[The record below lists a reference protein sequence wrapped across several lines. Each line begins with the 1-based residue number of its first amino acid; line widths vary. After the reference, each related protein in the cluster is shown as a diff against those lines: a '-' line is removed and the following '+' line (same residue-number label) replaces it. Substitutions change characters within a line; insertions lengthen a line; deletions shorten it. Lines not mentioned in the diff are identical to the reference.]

1 VKEKSVT
8 TVWMGAAFGTAVG
21 LAAITLAISGIGTT
35 GLHRALRVTARFS
48 FLLFWLGYTGG
59 ALKTLFG
66 LAFQPVAWRGRDFGL
81 AFAAAHLV
89 HIGLVVWLYRISAQ
103 PPLSP
108 PAFWFFAIGTI
119 WIYVLALLS
128 IRNVAMAI
136 GYLRW
141 RFLRLAGMEYVS
153 LTFLL
158 AFLSHRLH
166 GSLFGILLYVPFAT
180 LSVMGTFLR
189 LTAWASRGV
198 IATKRA

>member
-1 VKEKSVT
+1 VKQKSVT
-8 TVWMGAAFGTAVG
+8 AVWMGAAFGTALG
-21 LAAITLAISGIGTT
+21 LAAITLAMSGIGTT
-35 GLHRALRVTARFS
+35 GLHRTLRVTARFS
-48 FLLFWLGYTGG
+48 FLLFWLAYTGG

-66 LAFQPVAWRGRDFGL
+66 RAFQPIAWRGRDFGL

-89 HIGLVVWLYRISAQ
+89 PIGLVVWLYHISAQ

-108 PAFWFFAIGTI
+108 PAFWFLTIGAI
-119 WIYVLALLS
+119 WIYALALLS
-128 IRNVAMAI
+128 IRQLAMAI

-153 LTFLL
+153 LVFLL
-158 AFLSHRLH
+158 EFVSHPLH
-166 GSLFGILLYVPFAT
+166 GSISGILLYVPFAT
-180 LSVMGTFLR
+180 LSVMGSFLR